1 MIRFAKYFTGSTLAA
16 LLLSG
21 CGRLDAACY
30 VPQVTPE
37 EFLRSQP
44 WTRVVCCGHDIILGQ
59 PTSTVIVFFVGL
71 FTVYTG
77 IRFLSETG
85 GQRSRFL
92 WGIGLCLTGVGALC
106 AGVSF
111 QALGYELKCAGRA
124 YCTYTSGWELA
135 YMLLSVPGMNAF
147 LCASA
152 YSTARGSFRRAI
164 IAYAVVNTLVY
175 AALLLYG
182 VSVGERFLVS
192 FDLFVLIS
200 SPSVLF
206 LLWLHVRAHAQ
217 SKSKTDLYL
226 RNGWLIFTAV
236 TAAYPLYAMSGL
248 TQVLWSHGIWFSDND
263 VLHAGMIGWVYYLL
277 TRVRRGVVDIGH
289 LSEARSK
296 SK

>member
-1 MIRFAKYFTGSTLAA
+1 MIKAFKYLTGYILAA
-16 LLLSG
+16 VLLSG
-21 CGRLDAACY
+21 CGRLDAVSYA
-30 VPQVTPE
+30 PHITPD

-44 WTRVVCCGHDIILGQ
+44 WVQIACCGRDIIWGQ

-77 IRFLSETG
+77 IRFLVEAG
-85 GQRSRFL
+85 GQRSRLL
-92 WGIGLCLTGVGALC
+92 WGVGLCLTGVGALC

-111 QALGYELKCAGRA
+111 QALGYQLKCAGRE
-124 YCTYTSGWELA
+124 YCTYTSGWEVA

-147 LCASA
+147 LSASA
-152 YSTARGSFRRAI
+152 YSTTGGSFRRAI

-206 LLWLHVRAHAQ
+206 LLWLHIRAFAQ
-217 SKSKTDLYL
+217 NKSKMDRYL

-236 TAAYPLYAMSGL
+236 TAAYFIYLQSGL
-248 TQVLWSHGIWFSDND
+248 TQLLWSHHIWFSEND
-263 VLHAGMIGWVYYLL
+263 VLHTGMIVWVYYIL
-277 TRVRRGVVDIGH
+277 TRVRAEVAD
-289 LSEARSK
+289 ARQN
-296 SK
+296 